1 MAKALKNWEL
11 ESPLG
16 SVRIKFAQFTTKI
29 IDKTARL
36 IPDHEPM
43 DVSENYFISGDIYD
57 LETKKFESKGK
68 IAVKSIDAV
77 KYDEDHVIY
86 YAESTENV
94 RYYFDLWQ
102 STYGMKQDLIKSW
115 LKGVRPE
122 NIKAFLR

>member
-16 SVRIKFAQFTTKI
+16 AVRIKFAQFTTKI

-36 IPDHEPM
+36 IPSHEPM
-43 DVSENYFISGDIYD
+43 EASENYFISGDIYD
-57 LETKKFESKGK
+57 LETKKFESKGR
-68 IAVKSIDAV
+68 IAIKTIDAV

-86 YAESTENV
+86 FVESTDNT

>member
-36 IPDHEPM
+36 IPEHEPM

-86 YAESTENV
+86 YVESTENV

>member
-16 SVRIKFAQFTTKI
+16 AVRIKFAQFTTKI

-86 YAESTENV
+86 YVESTENV

-102 STYGMKQDLIKSW
+102 STYGMKQDLFKSW

>member
-86 YAESTENV
+86 YVESTENV

>member
-16 SVRIKFAQFTTKI
+16 AVRIKFAQFTTKI
-29 IDKTARL
+29 VDKTAHL

-43 DVSENYFISGDIYD
+43 DVSENFFIAGDIYD
-57 LETKKFESKGK
+57 LETKKFESKGR
-68 IAVKSIDAV
+68 IAIKSIDAV

-86 YAESTENV
+86 YVESVDNT

-115 LKGVRPE
+115 LKGLRPE

>member
-86 YAESTENV
+86 YVESTENV

-102 STYGMKQDLIKSW
+102 STYGMKQDLFKSW
-115 LKGVRPE
+115 LKGVHPE

>member
-86 YAESTENV
+86 YVESTENV

-102 STYGMKQDLIKSW
+102 STYGMKQDLFKSW

>member
-16 SVRIKFAQFTTKI
+16 AVRIKFAQFTTKI

-86 YAESTENV
+86 YVESTENV

>member
-57 LETKKFESKGK
+57 LDTKKFESKGK
-68 IAVKSIDAV
+68 IAIKSIDAV

-86 YAESTENV
+86 YVESTENV

-102 STYGMKQDLIKSW
+102 STYGMQQDLIKSW

>member
-86 YAESTENV
+86 YVESTENV

-102 STYGMKQDLIKSW
+102 STYGMQQDLIKSW